1 MTRILQYIALAALL
15 GSSVPASSSE
25 LVGEYK
31 GSGSTTTPAFTVE
44 SPWILDWRL
53 DSDYERR
60 IALDLVLVDA
70 VTGRF
75 VGAIKSG
82 PRGNIQ
88 SRSNGVRLFDL
99 SGRFRI
105 RVSSSLARWTLKV
118 EQLTEEEAELYTP
131 VRKQR

>member
-1 MTRILQYIALAALL
+1 MTRILQCIALSGLL
-15 GSSVPASSSE
+15 VVCAPASAGE
-25 LVGEYK
+25 LVGQFK
-31 GSGSTTTPAFTVE
+31 GSGSTTTPAFEVE

-60 IALDLVLVDA
+60 IALDLVLIDA

-88 SRSNGVRLFDL
+88 NRGNGVRLFDL

-131 VRKQR
+131 VRKL